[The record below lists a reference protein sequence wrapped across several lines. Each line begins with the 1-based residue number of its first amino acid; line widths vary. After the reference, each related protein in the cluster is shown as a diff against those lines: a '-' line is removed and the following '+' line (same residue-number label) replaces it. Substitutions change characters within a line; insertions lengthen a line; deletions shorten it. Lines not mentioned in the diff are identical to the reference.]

1 MRNELSA
8 ERVQQLALYPT
19 TVRVEEVKSMAVE
32 LNARRILSDGGFSCA
47 PDFAVKVAHM
57 MSCAGAAYDEDSAGV
72 TEVLELYMRGTH
84 DEDECIRI
92 FQEEWPKA
100 FPGLHP
106 LEFSND

>member
-1 MRNELSA
+1 MTEK
-8 ERVQQLALYPT
+8 
-19 TVRVEEVKSMAVE
+19 TVLE
-32 LNARRILSDGGFSCA
+32 DGGFACA
-47 PDFAVKVAHM
+47 SDFAVKVAHM
-57 MSCAGAAYDEDSAGV
+57 MSCAQAAYDEDSAGV

-106 LEFSND
+106 LEFPHD